1 MANAIFSQGGQAL
14 ELKRFVRELLG
25 IFLIFCALFL
35 LLALLTFDANDPS
48 VNYVKSGVQELH
60 NKAGLFGAYAAGFL
74 DDFFGVGA
82 LLWPCVFAAL
92 GAAHLSNSITL
103 HWWRWTGLFLLTLC
117 LLSFA
122 SAVDLGVG
130 DLAGGGMVG
139 KALHGNSVHWFSPFG
154 SFLLW
159 FFVFMA
165 GIQLVANFSWM
176 GLYQIARSRFTA
188 HWQKSGANGENNN
201 SAPDTKSGRLSDTL
215 IRGKQSWEAMLAKFK
230 QLTAKFPRTGTGDAP
245 AESAAD
251 AEGRGTLSPA
261 CKPEI
266 SQSTPGRGEQEDIPA
281 RPQVAAPLIPHPRT
295 VALTEDDE
303 PFAPSQ
309 QLRPGSERPAVP
321 DPFGQVPASPVPVAG
336 APQSPSD
343 TRGHALPEQVVPAV
357 DEALPLEPT
366 DQETTVSLRLFN
378 ESPDN
383 VEPVLPSTE
392 LLNMPGPAMAASPED
407 LQAKGQALMN
417 CFNDFDIHGELARIT
432 PGPVVTMFE
441 VRPAAGI
448 RVSKIAN
455 LADDLSLALKA
466 VAVRI
471 QAPIPGS
478 DTVGIEIPNDIR
490 ETVNFREL
498 AESPAFQQGEGPLTM
513 ILGKNIAGLPFMA
526 DLTRMPHML
535 VAGATGA
542 GKSVCLNSIL
552 VSLLY
557 KLPPRDMRLLLVD
570 PKRIE
575 LAIYADLPHLVHP
588 VVTEMDDAKN
598 ALDWAVQDM
607 KKRYKTFERLGVR
620 NIIAYHQKL
629 ASFGDTLPSG
639 LEDLAHMPYLVIVID
654 ELADLM
660 MTAAREVETSIVRLA
675 QLARAAGIHM
685 ILATQR
691 PSVDVVTGLIKA
703 NFPCRISFQV
713 TSKHDS
719 RTILDQVGAEH
730 LLGRGDMLFKPS
742 GGRLLRLHG
751 PFLSDEEVQAVA
763 SHWKAQ
769 QPPDY
774 QVDFSQWTAEMA
786 QSNPSV
792 GGDATSDALYGEA
805 KSFVLSHG
813 RASISLLQRHLK
825 IGFNRA
831 ARLMEQFER
840 DGLIGPADGSKPR
853 TVIK

>member
-1 MANAIFSQGGQAL
+1 M
-14 ELKRFVRELLG
+14 LG
-25 IFLIFCALFL
+25 LFLIFCALFL
-35 LLALLTFDANDPS
+35 LLALLTFSAADPS
-48 VNYVKSGVQELH
+48 INYVKSDVKVLH
-60 NKAGLFGAYAAGFL
+60 NQAGLFGAYAAGFL
-74 DDFFGVGA
+74 NDFFGVGS
-82 LLWPCVFAAL
+82 LLWPCVFTAL
-92 GAAHLSNSITL
+92 GAAHLSSSITL
-103 HWWRWTGLFLLTLC
+103 HWWRWAGLFLLTLC
-117 LLSFA
+117 FLSLA
-122 SAVDLGVG
+122 SAADLSMG
-130 DLAGGGMVG
+130 DLSGGGM
-139 KALHGNSVHWFSPFG
+139 AGNTLYGISVHWLSPFG

-159 FFVFMA
+159 FFVFLA
-165 GIQLVANFSWM
+165 GVQLVANFSWI
-176 GLYQIARSRFTA
+176 GLFQIAR
-188 HWQKSGANGENNN
+188 QKLAAKLREAGAAERQAAPGQNG
-201 SAPDTKSGRLSDTL
+201 KGGRLAGALD
-215 IRGKQSWEAMLAKFK
+215 RGRQSWDAVLAKFR
-230 QLTAKFPRTGTGDAP
+230 QLTAKFPQDKPAASQTQENPHKLDQQPPVIAAEYPQGNAEQPDA
-245 AESAAD
+245 AMAGA
-251 AEGRGTLSPA
+251 
-261 CKPEI
+261 
-266 SQSTPGRGEQEDIPA
+266 
-281 RPQVAAPLIPHPRT
+281 AAPLIPQLRT
-295 VALTEDDE
+295 VVLAEDDD

-309 QLRPGSERPAVP
+309 ELLPGGQPIIP
-321 DPFGQVPASPVPVAG
+321 DPFGLSPRPSAEEKSAPASSAPQSAVPVEPDVPVAG
-336 APQSPSD
+336 EEGQARPV
-343 TRGHALPEQVVPAV
+343 PEQSLAA
-357 DEALPLEPT
+357 ET
-366 DQETTVSLRLFN
+366 GQEIMAQPVRRDLRLFH
-378 ESPDN
+378 ED
-383 VEPVLPSTE
+383 EPAELVLPSPE
-392 LLNMPGPAMAASPED
+392 LLNLPKPAAAASPEE
-407 LQAKGQALMN
+407 LKAKGQALMN

-441 VRPAAGI
+441 VKPAAGI

-455 LADDLSLALKA
+455 LSDDLSLALKA

-478 DTVGIEIPNDIR
+478 DTVGIEIPNEIR

-498 AESPAFQQGEGPLTM
+498 VESPPFQKGEGPLTM
-513 ILGKNIAGLPFMA
+513 ILGKNIAGMPFMA

-542 GKSVCLNSIL
+542 GKSVCLNSVL

-557 KLPPRDMRLLLVD
+557 KMPPKDMRLLLVD

-575 LAIYADLPHLVHP
+575 LAVYADLPHLVHP

-629 ASFGDTLPSG
+629 ASFGDHIPAG
-639 LEDLAHMPYLVIVID
+639 LEDLAPMPYLVIVID

-751 PFLSDEEVQAVA
+751 PFLTDEEVQAVA
-763 SHWKAQ
+763 NHWKAQ
-769 QPPDY
+769 QKPDY
-774 QVDFSQWTAEMA
+774 QVDFSQWSAEMA
-786 QSNPSV
+786 QGVPSV
-792 GGDATSDALYGEA
+792 GGDATTDALYGEA
-805 KSFVLSHG
+805 RSFVLNHG